1 LFITKVLKIFLPQEE
16 EEEEEAEF
24 QTLGFDW
31 NVWVGKKQRSKP

>member
-1 LFITKVLKIFLPQEE
+1 LFITKVLKIFLPQ

-31 NVWVGKKQRSKP
+31 NVWVGKKQRFKP